1 MNVEINV
8 EDGERA
14 QSLKK
19 KKRIIIILTY
29 LIIVLEYIIRFI
41 IMELS

>member
-1 MNVEINV
+1 MTRIWIASKIVNVEINV

-19 KKRIIIILTY
+19 KKRIIMILR
-29 LIIVLEYIIRFI
+29 LVI
-41 IMELS
+41 

>member
-1 MNVEINV
+1 MNVEINL

-19 KKRIIIILTY
+19 KKRIIMIFRLVI
-29 LIIVLEYIIRFI
+29 
-41 IMELS
+41 